1 MSIFPL
7 LQPESPEAQAM
18 YDLFVTV
25 VLISLGIFIIVT
37 GLIVIAL
44 WRGRSSTATPE
55 QEFGRTKSEIYWMTG
70 PILILIWIFVISAK
84 LVLTMNA
91 VPKIHPTDGE
101 AEVELTVIG
110 HQWWWE
116 IRYSGSP
123 IVAANE
129 IYIPVGKKV
138 RVEIDSADVIH
149 SFWVPQLARKIDAIP
164 GHLNYIWLEANKVGV
179 YQGRCAEY
187 CGTQHTWMKFKV
199 FVKSTEDYAQWKSD
213 AEAAIK
219 KTAAAA
225 AAATGTDSSADP
237 ANTLADQG
245 KQLFLTEGCVNCHT
259 IAGLST
265 PNIGPDLTRI
275 SQRAMLGA
283 GVLRNSKENLAKWLS
298 NPQTYKPGCKMP
310 DFKFTDKQ
318 VDQLVAFLE
327 SLN

>member
-1 MSIFPL
+1 
-7 LQPESPEAQAM
+7 
-18 YDLFVTV
+18 
-25 VLISLGIFIIVT
+25 
-37 GLIVIAL
+37 
-44 WRGRSSTATPE
+44 
-55 QEFGRTKSEIYWMTG
+55 
-70 PILILIWIFVISAK
+70 
-84 LVLTMNA
+84 
-91 VPKIHPTDGE
+91 
-101 AEVELTVIG
+101 
-110 HQWWWE
+110 
-116 IRYSGSP
+116 
-123 IVAANE
+123 
-129 IYIPVGKKV
+129 
-138 RVEIDSADVIH
+138 
-149 SFWVPQLARKIDAIP
+149 
-164 GHLNYIWLEANKVGV
+164 
-179 YQGRCAEY
+179 
-187 CGTQHTWMKFKV
+187 MKFKV

-225 AAATGTDSSADP
+225 AAATGTDSSAAP

-245 KQLFLTEGCVNCHT
+245 KQLFLSEGCVNCHT

-283 GVLRNSKENLAKWLS
+283 GVLPNSKENLAKWLS